1 MRLVRHGH
9 GRLVPR
15 LRHQAPFG
23 ERLAAGGCIAHA
35 EFGTP
40 AGAHLQC
47 LCKWGTVRTLPQ
59 LRRLSSMV

>member
-9 GRLVPR
+9 GGLVPR

-23 ERLAAGGCIAHA
+23 ERIAAGGGIAHA
-35 EFGTP
+35 GFGTP
-40 AGAHLQC
+40 ASAYLQC
-47 LCKWGTVRTLPQ
+47 LCKWGTIRTLPQ